1 MCLGIPGLI
10 LTVETGFVAHKQA
23 PAGADAASGVVPM
36 ARVDMGG
43 VQRDVCLAYVPEA
56 AAGDYVLVHVGFAVR
71 VMDAEEAQGTF
82 ELLRSAGVDL
92 GPSPK
97 ADVQPA
103 PQLP

>member
-10 LTVETGFVAHKQA
+10 LTVETGSATNARTDPGVGAA
-23 PAGADAASGVVPM
+23 AGAVPM
-36 ARVDMGG
+36 ALVDMGG
-43 VQRDVCLAYVPEA
+43 VQGDVCLAYVPEA

-71 VMDAEEAQGTF
+71 VMDAAEAQGTF

-92 GPSPK
+92 GPSPH
-97 ADVQPA
+97 ADAPA